1 MTPLSISTAW
11 NETTAF
17 VKREAG
23 LLFPIAL
30 AFLAIPAILFQ
41 FSMPQV
47 EPGKTPEPGAWMLF
61 ILPLAVVTMLG
72 SVAISRLAIV
82 PSQSVRDAIGHGM
95 RRLLPLV
102 GAVVLLTLAAFI
114 ALVPLTLIIGVL
126 GLDQRMTTLL
136 MALIFLALLTFV
148 WVRFLLVTPIAAA
161 EPAGAVAI
169 LQRSWRLTA
178 GHFNKLI
185 WSMTAFAIAAAIAL
199 LAVSL
204 AVGTVLA
211 LLLGAPA
218 PGSISYVLTLI
229 IDGVLNALL
238 AIYMNVLIARIYV
251 QLAGGSTS
259 GI

>member
-61 ILPLAVVTMLG
+61 ILPLGVVTMLG
-72 SVAISRLAIV
+72 AVAISRLAIV
-82 PSQSVRDAIGHGM
+82 PSQSVQDAIGHGA

-102 GAVVLLTLAAFI
+102 GAVALLTVGSFVVLMPLSLII
-114 ALVPLTLIIGVL
+114 ALL
-126 GLDQRMTTLL
+126 GLDQRTA
-136 MALIFLALLTFV
+136 ALAMGLVFLALLTFV
-148 WVRFLLVTPIAAA
+148 WVRFLLVTPVAAV
-161 EPAGAVAI
+161 EPAGAITI
-169 LQRSWRLTA
+169 LKRSWRMTA
-178 GHFNKLI
+178 GHFGKLI
-185 WSMTAFAIAAAIAL
+185 WFMTALIVAAVVAM

-204 AVGTVLA
+204 ALGTVAA
-211 LLLGAPA
+211 LLFGAPA
-218 PGSISYVLTLI
+218 PGSIGYVLTLI
-229 IDGVLNALL
+229 VDGVLNALL
-238 AIYMNVLIARIYV
+238 AVYMNVVIARIYV